1 MQTICRV
8 PGHSVDNI
16 SLYLFTDETPV
27 HVCED
32 QTVVGDFDAPQFII
46 LDCNSSNVYLYE
58 GVEEPEDY
66 CGWKYT
72 YTPTTGWVLYE
83 GWSAAQQ
90 TIEADAEA

>member
-1 MQTICRV
+1 MKTICRI

-27 HVCED
+27 YVLEN
-32 QTVVGDFDAPQFII
+32 QTVVGDLDAPETII
-46 LDCNSSNVYLYE
+46 LDCDSSNVYLYE

-66 CGWKYT
+66 IGWKYT

-83 GWSAAQQ
+83 PPSSV
-90 TIEADAEA
+90 E